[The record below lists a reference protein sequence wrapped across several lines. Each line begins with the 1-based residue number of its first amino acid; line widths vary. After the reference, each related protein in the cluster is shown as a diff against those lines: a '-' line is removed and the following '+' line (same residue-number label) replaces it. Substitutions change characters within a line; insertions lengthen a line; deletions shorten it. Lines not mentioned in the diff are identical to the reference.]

1 MPNNKPRGGTLSVKQ
16 ELFCLEYLKDL
27 NASAAARRAG
37 YKPNNVAVT
46 SSELLMKPYI
56 QDRIQHLNFSR
67 FNQAE
72 QEGVNVI
79 KELALLAFSD
89 IKNYMDIADGGAIS
103 IKTFDE
109 MPGKSS
115 RAIASLKEKKTIR
128 ESKGGD
134 ESMLVDSVLEIRFWD
149 KNRALENL
157 GKHHKLFVERIE
169 ITDKTKIEQ
178 MSDKELEVEIAELE
192 AVTISNKDE
201 LKA

>member
-1 MPNNKPRGGTLSVKQ
+1 MPNNKPRGTVITDKQ
-16 ELFCLEYLKDL
+16 ELFCLEYIKDL
-27 NASAAARRAG
+27 NASGAARRAG
-37 YKPNNVAVT
+37 YNPKHSNVT
-46 SSELLMKPYI
+46 GSELIAKPYI
-56 QDRIQHLNFSR
+56 QKRCQELNFKR
-67 FNQAE
+67 FNKAE
-72 QEGVNVI
+72 QEGVQVI

-128 ESKGGD
+128 ESKDGQ
-134 ESMLVDSVLEIRFWD
+134 EAMLVDSVLEIRFWD

-169 ITDKTKIEQ
+169 ITDKTRIEQ

-192 AVTISNKDE
+192 TVSNKDE
-201 LKA
+201 L